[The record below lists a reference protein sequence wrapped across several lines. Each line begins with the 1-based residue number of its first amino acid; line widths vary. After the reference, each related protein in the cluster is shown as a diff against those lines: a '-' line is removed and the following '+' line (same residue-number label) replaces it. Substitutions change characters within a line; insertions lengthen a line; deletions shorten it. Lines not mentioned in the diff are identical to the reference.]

1 MLMRRP
7 RPKAVCG
14 WNKNLNLYTYAPLSV
29 ERINL
34 KRVPVLP
41 RGARTVSTTDNT
53 PQTIVPVP
61 YETTI

>member
-1 MLMRRP
+1 M
-7 RPKAVCG
+7 
-14 WNKNLNLYTYAPLSV
+14 LYTYAPLPV
-29 ERINL
+29 ERVSL

-41 RGARTVSTTDNT
+41 RGARTISVTDNT

>member
-1 MLMRRP
+1 MLMQRP
-7 RPKAVCG
+7 RPKAVCN
-14 WNKNLNLYTYAPLSV
+14 WSVNLISYTYAPLPV

-41 RGARTVSTTDNT
+41 RGAYTVSITDNT

>member
-1 MLMRRP
+1 M
-7 RPKAVCG
+7 
-14 WNKNLNLYTYAPLSV
+14 YTYAPLPV
-29 ERINL
+29 ERVNL

-41 RGARTVSTTDNT
+41 RGARTVSVTNNT